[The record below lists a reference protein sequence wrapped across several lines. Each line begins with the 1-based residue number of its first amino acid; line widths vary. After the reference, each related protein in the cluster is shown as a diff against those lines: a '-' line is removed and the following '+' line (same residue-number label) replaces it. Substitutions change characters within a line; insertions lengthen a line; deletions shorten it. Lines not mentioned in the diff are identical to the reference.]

1 MNTLVDDYELVSQ
14 FDPAVDRG
22 VDEFEQRWKEYTD
35 GVGAP
40 PLRPGA
46 KAATFRLR
54 HLDDVDRKILRKL
67 LTAADGEVSNEL
79 LDAAAALAIIGF
91 TNAEGKDVR
100 LSFSTERYALFEAQ
114 HVSADSVRAMKL
126 AENMFSDIGA
136 TVVQRTFL
144 RPS

>member
-14 FDPAVDRG
+14 FDPAIDRG
-22 VDEFEQRWKEYTD
+22 ADEFEQKWKQYTD
-35 GVGAP
+35 GLGEP

-46 KAATFRLR
+46 KPATFRLR

-67 LTAADGEVSNEL
+67 LTANGGDVSNEL

-91 TNAEGKDVR
+91 TTAEGKDLR
-100 LSFSTERYALFEAQ
+100 LAFATERYALFEAQ
-114 HVSADSVRAMKL
+114 HLSADSVRAMRL